1 MFVFIGL
8 LGVFR
13 ALVMISHS
21 HSDSEAEPPCGSE
34 TRASTAEKL
43 YQTFIISL
51 PVSSAFI
58 ILFFFYLCYLRRQRA
73 NWSSLQMPPSY
84 ANNNDISRS
93 ELGLKKELREML
105 PIIVYKESFSIRDS
119 QCSVCLVEYQA
130 EDRLQHIPACGH
142 TFHMDCIDHWLA
154 THTTC
159 PLCRLSLVPASKS
172 STELPH
178 INVESGQEFS
188 VAVNGNDTSIQ
199 QRPQASVAAQA
210 EEDIRNPK
218 NKSEE
223 DAREVRNPK
232 NEDAR
237 SSDCVDHVRESRSS
251 RDDIE

>member
-1 MFVFIGL
+1 MRKFMGFPELSFNVRKGGKMNMINNLGILLNELVSALKNFINFKVFEITIL
-8 LGVFR
+8 NFL
-13 ALVMISHS
+13 
-21 HSDSEAEPPCGSE
+21 
-34 TRASTAEKL
+34 
-43 YQTFIISL
+43 
-51 PVSSAFI
+51 VSS
-58 ILFFFYLCYLRRQRA
+58 LYSCR
-73 NWSSLQMPPSY
+73 
-84 ANNNDISRS
+84 
-93 ELGLKKELREML
+93 
-105 PIIVYKESFSIRDS
+105 
-119 QCSVCLVEYQA
+119 CSVCLVEYQA

-142 TFHMDCIDHWLA
+142 TFHTDCIDHWLA

-172 STELPH
+172 STELPQ

-199 QRPQASVAAQA
+199 QRPQASVAEQA

>member
-1 MFVFIGL
+1 MRKFMGFPELSFNVRKGGKMNMINNLGILLNELVSALKNFINFKVFEITIL
-8 LGVFR
+8 NFL
-13 ALVMISHS
+13 
-21 HSDSEAEPPCGSE
+21 
-34 TRASTAEKL
+34 
-43 YQTFIISL
+43 
-51 PVSSAFI
+51 VSS
-58 ILFFFYLCYLRRQRA
+58 LYSCR
-73 NWSSLQMPPSY
+73 
-84 ANNNDISRS
+84 
-93 ELGLKKELREML
+93 
-105 PIIVYKESFSIRDS
+105 
-119 QCSVCLVEYQA
+119 CSVCLVEYQA

-142 TFHMDCIDHWLA
+142 TFHTDCIDHWLA

-172 STELPH
+172 STELPQ

-199 QRPQASVAAQA
+199 QRPQASVAEQA

-223 DAREVRNPK
+223 DAIEVKNPK

>member
-1 MFVFIGL
+1 MRKFMGFPELSFNVRKGGKMNKINNLGILLNDLVGALKNFINFKVFEITILNFL
-8 LGVFR
+8 L
-13 ALVMISHS
+13 
-21 HSDSEAEPPCGSE
+21 
-34 TRASTAEKL
+34 
-43 YQTFIISL
+43 
-51 PVSSAFI
+51 
-58 ILFFFYLCYLRRQRA
+58 
-73 NWSSLQMPPSY
+73 SSLYSC
-84 ANNNDISRS
+84 R
-93 ELGLKKELREML
+93 
-105 PIIVYKESFSIRDS
+105 
-119 QCSVCLVEYQA
+119 CSVCLVEYQA

-142 TFHMDCIDHWLA
+142 TFHTDCIDHWLA

-172 STELPH
+172 STELPQ

-199 QRPQASVAAQA
+199 QRPQASVAEQA

-223 DAREVRNPK
+223 DAIEVRNPK

>member
-1 MFVFIGL
+1 
-8 LGVFR
+8 
-13 ALVMISHS
+13 MISHS
-21 HSDSEAEPPCGSE
+21 HSDSEVEPPCGSE

-43 YQTFIISL
+43 YQTFIIFV

-58 ILFFFYLCYLRRQRA
+58 ILFFFYLCYLRHQRA
-73 NWSSLQMPPSY
+73 NSSSLQIPPSY
-84 ANNNDISRS
+84 ANNNDISR
-93 ELGLKKELREML
+93 KELREML

-142 TFHMDCIDHWLA
+142 TFHMDCIDYWLA

-178 INVESGQEFS
+178 LNVESGHEFS

-199 QRPQASVAAQA
+199 QRPQASVAAQS

-218 NKSEE
+218 NKSKE

>member
-1 MFVFIGL
+1 
-8 LGVFR
+8 
-13 ALVMISHS
+13 MISHS

-43 YQTFIISL
+43 YQTFIISV

-58 ILFFFYLCYLRRQRA
+58 FLFFFYLCYLRRQRA
-73 NWSSLQMPPSY
+73 NWSSLQRPPSY

-142 TFHMDCIDHWLA
+142 TFHMDCIDHWLS

-172 STELPH
+172 STELPQ
-178 INVESGQEFS
+178 INVESGQEYS
-188 VAVNGNDTSIQ
+188 VAVNGNDTLIQ
-199 QRPQASVAAQA
+199 QRPQASEAAQA
-210 EEDIRNPK
+210 KEDIRNAR

-223 DAREVRNPK
+223 DARDVRNPK

>member
-1 MFVFIGL
+1 
-8 LGVFR
+8 
-13 ALVMISHS
+13 MISHS

-43 YQTFIISL
+43 YQTFIISV

-58 ILFFFYLCYLRRQRA
+58 FLFFFYLCYLRRQRA
-73 NWSSLQMPPSY
+73 NWSSLQRPPSY
-84 ANNNDISRS
+84 ANNNDISRCFMVVVAQS

-130 EDRLQHIPACGH
+130 EDRLQHISACGH
-142 TFHMDCIDHWLA
+142 TFHMDCIDHWLS

-172 STELPH
+172 STELPQ
-178 INVESGQEFS
+178 INVESGQEYS
-188 VAVNGNDTSIQ
+188 VAVNGNDTLIQ
-199 QRPQASVAAQA
+199 QRPQASEAAQA
-210 EEDIRNPK
+210 KEDIRNAR

-223 DAREVRNPK
+223 DARDVRNPK